1 MSSHSISAGVDQ
13 AVSVTISTCSLAINW
28 WVFVMRGVLALILA
42 ALAFLKPDAALLAV
56 TIIFGAF
63 SIVDGA
69 FGLVSAVRKIGKN
82 ERWGWLAFSGALS
95 IIAGIVVVVAPLVAT
110 LVIAAFLWGSVA
122 LWSILTG
129 LLETYVAIRLRRE
142 IQGEIWLT
150 ISGVISVALGLVV
163 IWLFVTRPVE
173 SFMAAGWL
181 LGAYWLLSGI
191 TLTLLGL
198 RLRRLVVNR

>member
-1 MSSHSISAGVDQ
+1 M
-13 AVSVTISTCSLAINW
+13 
-28 WVFVMRGVLALILA
+28 
-42 ALAFLKPDAALLAV
+42 
-56 TIIFGAF
+56 
-63 SIVDGA
+63 
-69 FGLVSAVRKIGKN
+69 SAVRKIGKN